1 MRNINNEIQMK
12 YTQLQVIH
20 THACEL
26 LIQDKLEE
34 MKYWVSIWEDLVAE
48 VETLIL
54 IRDTTRVVQ
63 ITIQDIYLN

>member
-20 THACEL
+20 TYACEL

-63 ITIQDIYLN
+63 ITIQDVYLN

>member
-26 LIQDKLEE
+26 LIQDKLDEVE
-34 MKYWVSIWEDLVAE
+34 YWVSIWEDLVAE

-63 ITIQDIYLN
+63 ISIQDVYLN

>member
-26 LIQDKLEE
+26 LIQDKFDE

-54 IRDTTRVVQ
+54 IRDTTMVVQ
-63 ITIQDIYLN
+63 ITIQDVYLN

>member
-1 MRNINNEIQMK
+1 MKNINDEIQMK

-26 LIQDKLEE
+26 LIQDKFDE

-54 IRDTTRVVQ
+54 IRDTTMVVQ
-63 ITIQDIYLN
+63 ISIVPFCLN

>member
-26 LIQDKLEE
+26 LIQDQLEE

-63 ITIQDIYLN
+63 ISIQDVYLN

>member
-63 ITIQDIYLN
+63 ISIQDMYLN